1 MSTAK
6 AIYPP
11 NEIWIVVPSYNEA
24 KVIAETLS
32 PLLEQGYQV
41 VVVDDCSTDDSQSV
55 LAEIPGL
62 NVLRHAINLGQG
74 ASLQSGIEFAL
85 EQKAQVIV
93 TFDADGQHSHLDIPK
108 LLEPLIEDEAD
119 VVLGSRFLTRE
130 PIENLSSTKKLVLK
144 LAILYT
150 NLWSN
155 IKLTDA
161 HNGLRAFSRFAAL
174 RIKLR
179 QNRMAHASEIISKIR
194 EERLRFT
201 EVPVKIIYTK
211 YSIQKGQRI
220 WNSFNILWDVFVGG
234 FKL

>member
-1 MSTAK
+1 MTFLSTT
-6 AIYPP
+6 
-11 NEIWIVVPSYNEA
+11 WIVVPSYNEA
-24 KVIAETLS
+24 RVIAETLS

-41 VVVDDCSTDDSQSV
+41 VVVDDCSTDNSPKV

-74 ASLQSGIEFAL
+74 AALQSGIEFAL
-85 EQKAQVIV
+85 EQEAEYIV

-108 LLEPLIEDEAD
+108 LLEPLIEDTAD
-119 VVLGSRFLTRE
+119 VVLGSRFLTHE
-130 PIENLSSTKKLVLK
+130 PIKNLSSTKKLVLK

-150 NLWSN
+150 NIVSN

-179 QNRMAHASEIISKIR
+179 QNRMAHASEIISQIR